1 MASAL
6 VAISG
11 GVDSSV
17 ALHRSLQLF
26 DSVRACHIDTG
37 KGCPPEAAAVASFLR
52 VDLHQI
58 DGEDAF
64 LKEVVEPSREML
76 LLGRTPNPCALCN
89 SRVKLAQAHEILAAD
104 EVLVTGHY
112 AVHKGDGHLERGVDP
127 SKDQSYFLS
136 MVPLDI
142 IRRCHFPL
150 GNSLKED
157 VKREAARSG
166 LPCKSSESMDLC
178 FDLNPG
184 SLLGSPGDII
194 DISGAVVG
202 RHSGL
207 GGYTV
212 GQRKR
217 IGAHGRKLFVIA
229 LLAETGRVVIGPE
242 EHLYSRGCTLEGMN
256 WFERPGIDSFEGLIS
271 VRYRRRACPAR
282 FDLSDNGVEVR
293 FHSPEK
299 AVAPGQVGAL
309 YVGSR
314 LIGGGLITGV
324 EKMGG
329 SEFVR

>member
-17 ALHRSLQLF
+17 ALHRSLKLF

-37 KGCPPEAAAVASFLR
+37 KGCPPEARAVASFLK
-52 VDLHQI
+52 VDLHRLNGV
-58 DGEDAF
+58 DRF
-64 LKEVVEPSREML
+64 LNAVVEPSREML

-89 SRVKLAQAHEILAAD
+89 SRVKLAQAHEILEAD

-112 AVHKGDGHLERGVDP
+112 AVHKGDGWLERGIDS

-150 GNSLKED
+150 GYSLKED
-157 VKREAARSG
+157 VKREAVRVG
-166 LPCKSSESMDLC
+166 LPCTSSESMDLC

-184 SLLGSPGDII
+184 MLLGSPGEII
-194 DISGAVVG
+194 DTSGTVVG

-207 GGYTV
+207 GDYTV

-217 IGAHGRKLFVIA
+217 IGAHGRRLFVVA
-229 LLAETGRVVIGPE
+229 LHAETGRIVIGPE
-242 EHLYSRGCTLEGMN
+242 EHLFSRRCTLEGMN
-256 WFERPGIDSFEGLIS
+256 WFEHPLTDSFEGLIS

-282 FDLSDNGVEVR
+282 FDLSDTGVEVR
-293 FHSPEK
+293 FDSPEK

-309 YVGSR
+309 YVGNR
-314 LIGGGLITGV
+314 LIGGGLITGA